1 VIGRRPLWLLVLAC
15 VFVIILLVGVSV
27 GCSPPKSLRWVAA
40 SVPLT
45 AQNPPPPLI
54 YGHRGARVPGIT
66 ENTMPAFEY
75 ALRNGADGVE
85 ADLHVSKDGY
95 VVLFHDQLL
104 ENRPISSYSYKE
116 LARKGVQRWWPVL
129 KWARAHNLRGSW
141 ELKQRVW
148 TDRQVSHVCDMV
160 IAEGM
165 DSSSTMLTHQKA
177 SLAQL
182 NRLCP
187 SLRTGWIGLK
197 ELLTPEA
204 AANLA
209 PVYSP
214 SVARLRQEDAASY
227 RAAGLDLHLWTI
239 KTREHYLKARAAG
252 ASVVICDDVRACKGW
267 ASS

>member
-1 VIGRRPLWLLVLAC
+1 VIDRRPLWLLVLAC

-27 GCSPPKSLRWVAA
+27 GCSVQKVRSWA
-40 SVPLT
+40 SVPLVD
-45 AQNPPPPLI
+45 QNAVQPLI
-54 YGHRGARVPGIT
+54 FGHRGARVPGIR

-75 ALRNGADGVE
+75 ARINGADGIE
-85 ADLHVSKDGY
+85 TDLHVSKDGY

-104 ENRPISSYSYKE
+104 RDRPISSYSYKD
-116 LARKGVQRWWPVL
+116 LAFLGVQRWWPVL
-129 KWARAHNLRGSW
+129 KWARSHNLAASW

-148 TDRQVSHVCDMV
+148 TDAQVRHVCSMV

-165 DSSSTMLTHQKA
+165 AASSVMVTHQHA

-182 NRLCP
+182 NRICP

-197 ELLTPEA
+197 QLLTPEA

-252 ASVVICDDVRACKGW
+252 ASVVICDDVRACREW